1 MPSPTHIDLLNGVLA
16 ALQQNCA
23 NDIGVAVE
31 LRKRLP
37 LLFALQEILQDRSTL
52 EDLIATTVGDSLSLY
67 SHFPPAMDDAV
78 DSISLSSAIQLSEG
92 RWRHARISHPDN
104 NVVQRFLGQETWTKS
119 TVKILCLFAYER
131 AIHQDVFAAWMKTEK
146 CQKKAL
152 EEYLPVVASILD
164 KMDVDRE
171 DVSDSN
177 VDTFVGLF
185 QPLLRIILDENVAPQ
200 FRSVAARC
208 SAAIIEL
215 IPGKLTDLMGQ
226 ISDLVKSSDT
236 RVLTQDILSLVLN
249 IHRKAPTA
257 AKPVITAL
265 MDHGLQWLV
274 RQLGEGDRL
283 PRSVKV
289 TVKWL
294 CELVKCFVKDI
305 L

>member
-16 ALQQNCA
+16 ALQQNCT

-37 LLFALQEILQDRSTL
+37 LLFALQDTLQDRSTL

-67 SHFPPAMDDAV
+67 SNFPPAMDDAV

-104 NVVQRFLGQETWTKS
+104 NVVQRFLGQDTWTKS
-119 TVKILCLFAYER
+119 TVKILCSFSYER
-131 AIHQDVFAAWMKTEK
+131 AIHQDTFAAWLKTDK
-146 CQKKAL
+146 CQLMSL
-152 EEYLPVVASILD
+152 EEYLPVLASILD
-164 KMDVDRE
+164 KMNIDRE

-177 VDTFVGLF
+177 IDAFVGSF
-185 QPLLRIILDENVAPQ
+185 QPLLRLILDESVAPQ
-200 FRSVAARC
+200 FRLTAARC
-208 SAAIIEL
+208 AAAIIEL
-215 IPGKLTDLMGQ
+215 IPGRLTNLMGQ
-226 ISDLVKSSDT
+226 ILDLIKSSDT
-236 RVLTQDILSLVLN
+236 RVLTQDILSLALN

-257 AKPVITAL
+257 AKPIITAL
-265 MDHGLQWLV
+265 MDHGMQWLV
-274 RQLGEGDRL
+274 RQLGADDRL

-294 CELVKCFVKDI
+294 CELVKCFVMDI
-305 L
+305 